1 MSDKFLGCGGGSDI
15 SDGTAL
21 VYAAS
26 LGASNLDPSMPVKT
40 NSTRQLV
47 STKLDI
53 ADVNNLQ
60 TSPNSMISNPYNGE
74 LTARSYAAT
83 QGNPNKRIR
92 VTEDT
97 ITSDN
102 RTVID
107 FSAADTIDLQATNV
121 LVNGIVL
128 PYAADVTA
136 LEQKTQY
143 LTAAGGVTVFDSPLN
158 MNSSKITGMADPTQP
173 QDAATMAYVN
183 KEVAAVVH
191 PDQSLNKTDDVT
203 FNSVTTSNIN
213 ANGVETMKL
222 NANQILVNAPIIFR
236 GVVAP
241 DIAGGRDIGVAPG
254 PFRTVYAHKLT
265 GLDTPTSATDATN
278 RDYVDDQKGVTS
290 VYTTITLPTAV
301 GKTGQIVYV
310 SNEGNMAFSNNTTW
324 IRMINSAA
332 GWAQPSMT
340 SMTTPAPFV
349 VTTNSTE
356 GQWVPW
362 KGFDG
367 VLTGTGNWWH
377 TVTGAFS
384 AAGAYIGPAT
394 GKAGIPNQGTWL
406 VLEMDRSIPI
416 RKYQLYPRFDNTS
429 GNAKSWHIIYSV
441 DGVTYSVADTKV
453 TQTMTPST
461 EYMICQL
468 FAFPL
473 VLSNR
478 GYN

>member
-1 MSDKFLGCGGGSDI
+1 MSDKFLGYGSSTDI
-15 SDGTAL
+15 TNGTAL

-40 NSTRQLV
+40 NATRQLV

-53 ADVNNLQ
+53 SDVNNLQ
-60 TSPNSMISNPYNGE
+60 ASLNNTISNPFAGE
-74 LTARSYAAT
+74 LSAHSYVAT

-102 RTVID
+102 GAVI
-107 FSAADTIDLQATNV
+107 ALNTANTINLQATNV
-121 LVNGIVL
+121 LVNG
-128 PYAADVTA
+128 TA
-136 LEQKTQY
+136 LPS
-143 LTAAGGVTVFDSPLN
+143 AANQTLN
-158 MNSSKITGMADPTQP
+158 T
-173 QDAATMAYVN
+173 
-183 KEVAAVVH
+183 
-191 PDQSLNKTDDVT
+191 TDDVT

-222 NANQILVNAPIIFR
+222 NANQIWVNAPIIFR
-236 GVVAP
+236 AAIAP

-290 VYTTITLPTAV
+290 VYTTSTLPTAV

-384 AAGAYIGPAT
+384 AAGAYIGAAT
-394 GKAGIPNQGTWL
+394 GKAGVPNQGTWL

-416 RKYQLYPRFDNTS
+416 RRYQLYPRFDNTS

-453 TQTMTPST
+453 TQKMTPGTPVDVTFASPISAKYWGVQVY
-461 EYMICQL
+461 ESQNNYMIIQEL
-468 FAFPL
+468 RFI
-473 VLSNR
+473 V
-478 GYN
+478 